1 MTARSPQT
9 RCHRPASTGR
19 SSIPEAVVV
28 PAKGR
33 GVLDAP
39 LKAGHDSELTG
50 VGPVSSTPA
59 SATSRSSIIEK
70 LFDDY
75 TSSNAL
81 DDDSLGGYLNRLGQI
96 MREKSSLTYI
106 EAFIAAG
113 FVAYLG
119 WDQSWGLPPGLVAL
133 FLGVIVYFAYLALM
147 RRLVRFHQNSYEVV
161 ATILA
166 AAWGVLAYLVTSA
179 LQAGFANQ
187 IPASL
192 LMHLW
197 PLIATVAA
205 FIGALASK
213 VRFMD
218 DVRDY
223 VASRRARW
231 DNQQWLEEDAGF

>member
-1 MTARSPQT
+1 
-9 RCHRPASTGR
+9 
-19 SSIPEAVVV
+19 
-28 PAKGR
+28 
-33 GVLDAP
+33 
-39 LKAGHDSELTG
+39 
-50 VGPVSSTPA
+50 
-59 SATSRSSIIEK
+59 
-70 LFDDY
+70 
-75 TSSNAL
+75 
-81 DDDSLGGYLNRLGQI
+81 

-119 WDQSWGLPPGLVAL
+119 WDQSWGLPPGLIAL
-133 FLGVIVYFAYLALM
+133 ILGVIVYFAYLALM
-147 RRLVRFHQNSYEVV
+147 RRLVRFHQDSYEVV

-166 AAWGVLAYLVTSA
+166 AAWGVLAYLVTGA
-179 LQAGFANQ
+179 LHAGFANQ

-197 PLIATVAA
+197 PWIAALAA

-218 DVRDY
+218 DVREY
-223 VASRRARW
+223 IVGRRARW

>member
-1 MTARSPQT
+1 MM
-9 RCHRPASTGR
+9 
-19 SSIPEAVVV
+19 I
-28 PAKGR
+28 
-33 GVLDAP
+33 
-39 LKAGHDSELTG
+39 
-50 VGPVSSTPA
+50 A
-59 SATSRSSIIEK
+59 SADTGI
-70 LFDDY
+70 
-75 TSSNAL
+75 A
-81 DDDSLGGYLNRLGQI
+81 LGQI

-119 WDQSWGLPPGLVAL
+119 WDQSWGLPPPIAAL
-133 FLGVIVYFAYLALM
+133 LLGTIVYVAYLCLM

-166 AAWGVLAYLVTSA
+166 AAWGVLAYLVAGA

-197 PLIATVAA
+197 PWIAALAA

-218 DVRDY
+218 DVREY
-223 VASRRARW
+223 VVGRRARW
-231 DNQQWLEEDAGF
+231 DNQ

>member
-1 MTARSPQT
+1 
-9 RCHRPASTGR
+9 
-19 SSIPEAVVV
+19 
-28 PAKGR
+28 
-33 GVLDAP
+33 
-39 LKAGHDSELTG
+39 
-50 VGPVSSTPA
+50 
-59 SATSRSSIIEK
+59 
-70 LFDDY
+70 
-75 TSSNAL
+75 
-81 DDDSLGGYLNRLGQI
+81 

-113 FVAYLG
+113 FVAYLA
-119 WDQSWGLPPGLVAL
+119 WDQSRGLPPGLVAL
-133 FLGVIVYFAYLALM
+133 ILGAVVYFAYLALM

-166 AAWGVLAYLVTSA
+166 VAWGVLAYLVTGA

-187 IPASL
+187 IPASP

-197 PLIATVAA
+197 PWIAAIVA

-218 DVRDY
+218 DVREY
-223 VASRRARW
+223 VVGRRARW